1 MNLKLDEN
9 NKAIF
14 IFDGKEYVIV
24 NAVIIGNY
32 IDVESED
39 GKLFVIPNSEEN
51 IRILG
56 KTHPEALI

>member
-56 KTHPEALI
+56 KTHPETLI

>member
-9 NKAIF
+9 NKAVF

-24 NAVIIGNY
+24 NAVINGNY
-32 IDVESED
+32 IVVTSED
-39 GKLFVIPNSEEN
+39 GKLFATPYNEEN